1 MRKLLKHHRE
11 QELLQNDIPFIQEAP
26 QVEAP
31 PLGRLIEVRISDV
44 A

>member
-11 QELLQNDIPFIQEAP
+11 QELLQDNIPFIQEAP

-31 PLGRLIEVRISDV
+31 PLGQIIEVRTSDV